1 LVEESIRRFGS
12 TKRISFLINE
22 KLRKTEVESTEKIV
36 EKTFGLWKDW
46 KISSEK
52 YVKKIR
58 ESERRLERLGI

>member
-52 YVKKIR
+52 YVKK
-58 ESERRLERLGI
+58 